1 MAICIEG
8 NASDEKPLT
17 RWRITIRHRIALLR
31 GSIRGDGRPPERSC
45 HGRVVASPKPAF
57 PEPHSYNSQY
67 QRRHSVSNFWDI
79 VWLIL
84 STFVFVAYLLV
95 LFQIVIDLF
104 RDHELGGGFKALW
117 IIGLIFLPVM
127 TALVYIVARGRG
139 MAERQR
145 AAMQRAKSDT
155 DAYIRDVAGKS
166 PADQIASAKALLD
179 AGTINADEFAR
190 LKAKALA

>member
-1 MAICIEG
+1 
-8 NASDEKPLT
+8 
-17 RWRITIRHRIALLR
+17 
-31 GSIRGDGRPPERSC
+31 
-45 HGRVVASPKPAF
+45 
-57 PEPHSYNSQY
+57 
-67 QRRHSVSNFWDI
+67 VSNFWDI

-95 LFQIVIDLF
+95 LFQILVDLF

-139 MAERQR
+139 MAERAR
-145 AAMQRAKSDT
+145 AAAQRAKSGA
-155 DAYIRDVAGKS
+155 DAYIRDAAGKS
-166 PADQIASAKALLD
+166 PADQIATAKTLLD
-179 AGTINADEFAR
+179 AGTITPDEFAR